1 MDQSKN
7 ERPIPAERGRREQSR
22 AASLS
27 PQRSKREGATALSP
41 HHTMRKGARTLST
54 DRSDRHGAKHATS
67 TPIPNTH
74 RTGQSHNDF
83 FKRGEWDKLVNN
95 INSMNPKEKGRERQI
110 LLDQARNL
118 LSSKVATRQE
128 NIEST
133 WRRLNQCYY
142 LIEYLTST
150 TTATRHEM
158 ETLDS
163 LWKHLIEIDD
173 KMSKLPASKSL
184 KERLET
190 VVEDKKGEAPHNTMT
205 KDTIQNPS
213 AGGAQQKHQ
222 ADGVQAPEVDTP
234 YNTKAEHT
242 IQNPNADGV
251 QQKHQ
256 EVMKPQHTAAMEDP
270 STRPKTSMGIG
281 GTTDSKQPEVGILEE
296 GEKRVS
302 LQMAKQNFWKI
313 FDYKVAPFL
322 GNTFAAPEHFAETYE
337 LLKEAHSRAQELY
350 WKINQTKEDQDDWLF
365 LQAKLNDAKDYKYLL
380 QQREEDLLQ
389 QEEYQHEMIDVDP
402 DVDAIIYDINEWAS
416 NQQYDCTSELGNA
429 ICDWI
434 SNGGG
439 AFEHYRETDLPE
451 LLRSFGKDR
460 MEQVLHLWVDRQ
472 TETLSERHLEI
483 TQYLRNIVEMW
494 NHVGPE
500 EDGSPWRA
508 HKTRHTVGFTRG
520 NVPNTS
526 LNDKFSIFMDPQNE
540 EREDSLLGGEEHTNP
555 FDLGES
561 LSSQEQHAQQS
572 FNTEFR
578 RIPPFVN
585 PQRQGI
591 RGDPTPM
598 GTQHANRQATNT
610 QHTNRRDTNTQRTPR
625 SGEDDIL
632 TRLVNVL
639 EKKSSGTHSSAMKL
653 PTIHLEKFDGDV
665 MNWVHWWPRYEATI
679 HKRSDLSDKEKFLY
693 LQSYLTDAAA
703 KQLWG
708 AGPDTLPYKTALDI
722 LFKKFADKVLLTT
735 AYCDQ
740 LRKIPFPRSE
750 KDIPGIRNFVDEVK
764 KYMNCL
770 KEFKMGP
777 AEYSLTTM
785 SHYRLHMP
793 QGLLDFIADKHDKN
807 ISSFN
812 LEEFITALSK
822 YADRR
827 EDTSRY
833 RELAFGGNKQSSS
846 NPTTTM
852 ATTTRAPTGGP
863 SGRGSYY
870 ANKLPDGFK
879 YMKCVYCGVKGKK
892 EQGGHLMIDCPK
904 VRDPNE
910 RMQLI
915 RRLGHCSNC
924 LSLQHRFFECP
935 SNKTCF
941 CGKKHHS
948 SLHEWFVK
956 RLMGNRPQNKQNQQP
971 QRQPGQNSGGQQQNI
986 NRPQNNNPRGNPQQQ
1001 QQNAP
1006 NRSQNRQ
1013 EGNAPGRA

>member
-1 MDQSKN
+1 MDQGKN
-7 ERPIPAERGRREQSR
+7 KRPIPAERGKGEQGR

-27 PQRSKREGATALSP
+27 PQRSKRGATALSP
-41 HHTMRKGARTLST
+41 HHSMGKGARTLSL
-54 DRSDRHGAKHATS
+54 DRSDHHGAKHTTS
-67 TPIPNTH
+67 TPIPDNGMSS
-74 RTGQSHNDF
+74 RRNDF
-83 FKRGEWDKLVNN
+83 FKTGDWDEQVRY
-95 INSMNPKEKGRERQI
+95 INSLHAKEMGHLRQR
-110 LLDQARNL
+110 LLNDFRQFMT
-118 LSSKVATRQE
+118 SKTATRQE

-142 LIEYLTST
+142 LIEFITSL
-150 TTATRHEM
+150 TTATRNDNEV
-158 ETLDS
+158 LDS
-163 LWKHLIEIDD
+163 LWKDLKGVDD
-173 KMSKLPASKSL
+173 QIRNLPASKSL

-190 VVEDKKGEAPHNTMT
+190 VVEDKREETPHNTMT
-205 KDTIQNPS
+205 KDTIQNPI
-213 AGGAQQKHQ
+213 AGGVQQKHQ
-222 ADGVQAPEVDTP
+222 ADGVQ
-234 YNTKAEHT
+234 KEH
-242 IQNPNADGV
+242 
-251 QQKHQ
+251 
-256 EVMKPQHTAAMEDP
+256 HTAMAPQDTTALEDP

-281 GTTDSKQPEVGILEE
+281 GTTDTKQPEVDISEE

-302 LQMAKQNFWKI
+302 LQVAKQNFWSL
-313 FDYKVAPFL
+313 YQEKVAPFL

-402 DVDAIIYDINEWAS
+402 DVEAIIYDINEWAS
-416 NQQYDCTSELGNA
+416 NQNYDCTSELGNA

-439 AFEHYRETDLPE
+439 AFKNYRETDLPE

-472 TETLSERHLEI
+472 TENLSEKHLEI
-483 TQYLRNIVEMW
+483 TQYLRNILEMS
-494 NHVGPE
+494 E
-500 EDGSPWRA
+500 EEGSPWRA
-508 HKTRHTVGFTRG
+508 HTTRYTVGFTRG
-520 NVPNTS
+520 NVPKAT
-526 LNDKFSIFMDPQNE
+526 LNDKFSIFKDPQNE
-540 EREDSLLGGEEHTNP
+540 EREDSLLGGEEHRNP

-561 LSSQEQHAQQS
+561 FSSQERHTQP
-572 FNTEFR
+572 FNMELR
-578 RIPPFVN
+578 RIPSFVN
-585 PQRQGI
+585 PQRHEI

-598 GTQHANRQATNT
+598 GTQHANRRTTYT
-610 QHTNRRDTNTQRTPR
+610 QPTNRRDTITQHTPK
-625 SGEDDIL
+625 SGGEDDIL

-639 EKKSSGTHSSAMKL
+639 EKKTSVTHSSAMKL
-653 PTIHLEKFDGDV
+653 PNIHLEKFDGDV

-679 HKRSDLSDKEKFLY
+679 HKRTDLDDKQKFIY
-693 LQSYLTDAAA
+693 LGQYLTKDAA

-708 AGPDTLPYKTALDI
+708 AGPETLPYKTALDI
-722 LFKKFADKVLLTT
+722 LFKKFADPVLLTT

-770 KEFKMGP
+770 REFKMGP

-793 QGLLDFIADKHDKN
+793 EGLLHFIADKHDKN

-812 LEEFITALSK
+812 LVEFITALSK

-852 ATTTRAPTGGP
+852 TTTTRAPTAGP

-904 VRDPNE
+904 VKDPNE

-924 LSLQHRFFECP
+924 LSLQHRFYECP

-948 SLHEWFVK
+948 SLHDWFA
-956 RLMGNRPQNKQNQQP
+956 RRPIGNRTQA
-971 QRQPGQNSGGQQQNI
+971 QRQPGQNIGGQQQNV
-986 NRPQNNNPRGNPQQQ
+986 NRPPNNNPRRNPQQQ
-1001 QQNAP
+1001 QQNAA
-1006 NRSQNRQ
+1006 NRPQDPT
-1013 EGNAPGRA
+1013 EGNAAGRA